1 MVVTIKNKKTNL
13 FPFPKNN
20 SIFRLKNLNKHSVN
34 LTLFFLVAKDYLL
47 PCLSKQLLGMDCPG
61 CGIQRSVFLLFE
73 GEFLAAFKMYP
84 AIYPILGLFG
94 FLILDQ
100 FFKIKYVNNIII
112 SLMILSV
119 LFILINFL
127 LKII

>member
-1 MVVTIKNKKTNL
+1 
-13 FPFPKNN
+13 
-20 SIFRLKNLNKHSVN
+20 VN
-34 LTLFFLVAKDYLL
+34 LALFFFAAKDLML
-47 PCLSKQLLGMDCPG
+47 PCLSKQILGMDCPG
-61 CGIQRSVFLLFE
+61 CGIQRAVLLLFQ

-100 FFKIKYVNNIII
+100 FFKIKYANTISI

-119 LFILINFL
+119 LLILINFTI
-127 LKII
+127 KII

>member
-1 MVVTIKNKKTNL
+1 
-13 FPFPKNN
+13 
-20 SIFRLKNLNKHSVN
+20 VN
-34 LTLFFLVAKDYLL
+34 LALFFLVAKDYML

-94 FLILDQ
+94 FLLLDQ
-100 FFKIKYVNNIII
+100 FFKIKYVNKIII

-119 LFILINFL
+119 FSILINFL

>member
-1 MVVTIKNKKTNL
+1 
-13 FPFPKNN
+13 
-20 SIFRLKNLNKHSVN
+20 
-34 LTLFFLVAKDYLL
+34 
-47 PCLSKQLLGMDCPG
+47 MDCPG
-61 CGIQRSVFLLFE
+61 CGIQRAVLLLFQ

-100 FFKIKYVNNIII
+100 FFKIKYANTISI

-119 LFILINFL
+119 LLILINFTI
-127 LKII
+127 KII